1 MDHLVVG
8 VVLYRGLL
16 HRHSTLHL
24 YSNQVLGMKWSF
36 GLSLL
41 LAALEEGK
49 VSQDQQRHMNVRNR
63 KYSQF
68 NSIQILTCIMPTR
81 ALGHGMVQS
90 STKHTDKDIMVY
102 KRNKWQ
108 CHRLYRTK
116 AKEN

>member
-16 HRHSTLHL
+16 HRDSTLHL
-24 YSNQVLGMKWSF
+24 YSNQVLGMKWRF
-36 GLSLL
+36 GLL

-68 NSIQILTCIMPTR
+68 NLIQILTCIMPTR

-90 STKHTDKDIMVY
+90 STNHTDKDMVY
-102 KRNKWQ
+102 KRNKSQ
-108 CHRLYRTK
+108 CHRLEQ
-116 AKEN
+116 KEKRIY